1 LHCFCFFCTTASA
14 QQGNLDPKWLEFN
27 TGMVEAFGAQKIDK
41 AREQAEKALEY
52 LKSKNMLETVE
63 AATTFNN
70 IGMVHYYSQDFAK
83 AANYLVQALALRI
96 KLLGPDH
103 IEVGA
108 TCRNLAEIYK
118 NQALILLKEAE
129 RIQKL
134 HEGDSTKNQ

>member
-1 LHCFCFFCTTASA
+1 
-14 QQGNLDPKWLEFN
+14 
-27 TGMVEAFGAQKIDK
+27 MVEAFGAQKIDK